1 MQELIKNLTAAQ
13 AEMSHAAATGNNPHF
28 KSKYVPYEVLMDYV
42 KPVLNNHGIYV
53 QQVSH
58 ETEGGVCVETVL
70 HGHGSALSSGKVFVR
85 ADKQTPQGYG
95 SALTYARRYSLSLA
109 TSVGADKD
117 DDANVAEAGQVFK
130 KSGDLLPNPKAT
142 KYAAKKQ
149 AQAPKSSPN
158 GEFSLQTAA
167 GSIITTVDSPS
178 ALLAAC
184 RQHVSKSD
192 DDNCQAIY
200 FASKEAISVAHK
212 ISQENDPETH
222 AALTKLIGMYS

>member
-130 KSGDLLPNPKAT
+130 KP
-142 KYAAKKQ
+142 YAAKKP
-149 AQAPKSSPN
+149 AQAPKSSPD

-192 DDNCQAIY
+192 DNNCQAIY
-200 FASKEAISVAHK
+200 FASKEAISLAHK
-212 ISQENDPETH
+212 VSQENDPETH

>member
-13 AEMSHAAATGNNPHF
+13 SEMSHAAATGNNPHF

-70 HGHGSALSSGKVFVR
+70 HGHGHALSSGKVFVK

-117 DDANVAEAGQVFK
+117 DDGNSAEADQGFK
-130 KSGDLLPNPKAT
+130 KTYP
-142 KYAAKKQ
+142 AKKIT
-149 AQAPKSSPN
+149 QAPKSAPD
-158 GEFSLQTAA
+158 GKFSLQTAA

-178 ALLAAC
+178 SLLAAC
-184 RQHVSKSD
+184 RQHLSKSD

-200 FASKEAISVAHK
+200 FASKESIIGAHEAS
-212 ISQENDPETH
+212 IESDSETH
-222 AALTKLIGMYS
+222 AALTKLIEMYA